1 MDLLSCLLSHSLS
14 YIKIEQ
20 FLLSNVSLQMI
31 VNLHRADSDRCTCID
46 QVSDFQREEAADV
59 GNDLVNGK
67 EHILRMSLL
76 NGLAIDVQVE
86 RDLLDGSTDLF
97 QRNKLTNDS
106 RVVKR
111 LAQFPRQSLLTQLTL
126 QVACRKVDA
135 DRHLMIVTVG
145 KPFGNVLAEPIDF
158 DDNFSF
164 IMQLLRKVR
173 NEKGLA
179 ILQQSRVRPHE
190 NGRLRQY

>member
-14 YIKIEQ
+14 HIKIEQ

-31 VNLHRADSDRCTCID
+31 VNLHRADSNRGTCID

-67 EHILRMSLL
+67 EHILRMALL

-97 QRNKLTNDS
+97 QRNKLANDS

-126 QVACRKVDA
+126 
-135 DRHLMIVTVG
+135 
-145 KPFGNVLAEPIDF
+145 
-158 DDNFSF
+158 
-164 IMQLLRKVR
+164 
-173 NEKGLA
+173 
-179 ILQQSRVRPHE
+179 
-190 NGRLRQY
+190 

>member
-14 YIKIEQ
+14 HIKIEQ

-59 GNDLVNGK
+59 GNDLINGK
-67 EHILRMSLL
+67 EHILRMALL

-97 QRNKLTNDS
+97 QRNKLANDS

-126 QVACRKVDA
+126 
-135 DRHLMIVTVG
+135 
-145 KPFGNVLAEPIDF
+145 
-158 DDNFSF
+158 
-164 IMQLLRKVR
+164 
-173 NEKGLA
+173 
-179 ILQQSRVRPHE
+179 
-190 NGRLRQY
+190 

>member
-14 YIKIEQ
+14 HIKIEQ

-31 VNLHRADSDRCTCID
+31 VNLHRADSNRGTCID
-46 QVSDFQREEAADV
+46 QVSDFQGEEAADI

-67 EHILRMSLL
+67 EHILRMALL

-97 QRNKLTNDS
+97 QRNKLANDS

-126 QVACRKVDA
+126 
-135 DRHLMIVTVG
+135 
-145 KPFGNVLAEPIDF
+145 
-158 DDNFSF
+158 
-164 IMQLLRKVR
+164 
-173 NEKGLA
+173 
-179 ILQQSRVRPHE
+179 
-190 NGRLRQY
+190 

>member
-14 YIKIEQ
+14 HIKIEQ

-31 VNLHRADSDRCTCID
+31 VNLHRADSNRGTCID
-46 QVSDFQREEAADV
+46 QVSDFQGEEAADIS
-59 GNDLVNGK
+59 NDLVNGK
-67 EHILRMSLL
+67 EHILRMALL

-86 RDLLDGSTDLF
+86 RDLLDSSTDLF

-126 QVACRKVDA
+126 
-135 DRHLMIVTVG
+135 
-145 KPFGNVLAEPIDF
+145 
-158 DDNFSF
+158 
-164 IMQLLRKVR
+164 
-173 NEKGLA
+173 
-179 ILQQSRVRPHE
+179 
-190 NGRLRQY
+190 

>member
-31 VNLHRADSDRCTCID
+31 VNLHRADSNRGTCID
-46 QVSDFQREEAADV
+46 QVSDFQGEEAADV

-97 QRNKLTNDS
+97 QRNKLANDS

-126 QVACRKVDA
+126 
-135 DRHLMIVTVG
+135 
-145 KPFGNVLAEPIDF
+145 
-158 DDNFSF
+158 
-164 IMQLLRKVR
+164 
-173 NEKGLA
+173 
-179 ILQQSRVRPHE
+179 
-190 NGRLRQY
+190 

>member
-31 VNLHRADSDRCTCID
+31 VNLHRADSNRRTRID

-59 GNDLVNGK
+59 GDDLINGK
-67 EHILRMSLL
+67 EHILRMTLL
-76 NGLAIDVQVE
+76 NGLAIDVQME

-97 QRNKLTNDS
+97 QRNKLANDS

-126 QVACRKVDA
+126 
-135 DRHLMIVTVG
+135 
-145 KPFGNVLAEPIDF
+145 
-158 DDNFSF
+158 
-164 IMQLLRKVR
+164 
-173 NEKGLA
+173 
-179 ILQQSRVRPHE
+179 
-190 NGRLRQY
+190 

>member
-14 YIKIEQ
+14 HIKIEQ

-46 QVSDFQREEAADV
+46 QVSDFQGEEAADI

-67 EHILRMSLL
+67 EHILRMALL

-86 RDLLDGSTDLF
+86 RDLLDGATDLF
-97 QRNKLTNDS
+97 QRNKLANDS

-126 QVACRKVDA
+126 
-135 DRHLMIVTVG
+135 
-145 KPFGNVLAEPIDF
+145 
-158 DDNFSF
+158 
-164 IMQLLRKVR
+164 
-173 NEKGLA
+173 
-179 ILQQSRVRPHE
+179 
-190 NGRLRQY
+190 